1 MHSIL
6 QLFIRHGGLL
16 TLVVVQM
23 ICFYLI
29 TAYNESQGDVF
40 EASWAKYSGTMLDW
54 KMNAF
59 DYLSLRDE
67 NARLRVENARL
78 QSQVANSRMVEI
90 PTLDTVRRFARM
102 DTLENKIVRPEYVLI
117 SARVVSNSI
126 SARNNWMILN
136 RGSKD
141 GVRPNTGVITRSGV
155 AGVVRHV
162 SENFSIAMSVLHPQT
177 KVSAAVKGYE
187 YFGSLVWDGDDPRYL
202 TLSDIPYHLPVKPRD
217 SVLISNYSLM
227 FPEGHLV
234 GIVDTAHRIEGS
246 SFLYIRVKP
255 TQIPA
260 SVRDVYV
267 VTNRYADELNNLQQR
282 LTKDE

>member
-23 ICFYLI
+23 LCFYLI
-29 TAYNESQGDVF
+29 AAYNDTQGRVSA
-40 EASWAKYSGTMLDW
+40 ASWTKYSGILLDW
-54 KMNAF
+54 KTSTF
-59 DYLSLRDE
+59 DYFSLRDE
-67 NARLRVENARL
+67 NTRLRVENARL
-78 QSQVANSRMVEI
+78 QSQLANSRMVEV

-136 RGSKD
+136 RGSRD

-162 SENFSIAMSVLHPQT
+162 SDNFSLAMSVLHPQT
-177 KVSAAVKGYE
+177 KVSAAIKGYE

-202 TLSDIPYHLPVKPRD
+202 TLSDIPYHLPVKPGD

-234 GIVDTAHRIEGS
+234 GFVDKAHRIEGS

-255 TQIPA
+255 TQNPA
-260 SVRDVYV
+260 GIRDVYV

-282 LTKDE
+282 LTQDE

>member
-23 ICFYLI
+23 LCFYLI
-29 TAYNESQGDVF
+29 ARNNDPQGAVSS
-40 EASWAKYSGTMLDW
+40 ASWTMYSGIVLGW
-54 KMNAF
+54 KMEAR
-59 DYLSLRDE
+59 DYFSLRDE
-67 NARLRVENARL
+67 NTRLRVENARL
-78 QSQVANSRMVEI
+78 QSQLANFRMVEV
-90 PTLDTVRRFARM
+90 PTLDTIRRYARI
-102 DTLENKIVRPEYVLI
+102 DTLENKIVRPEYVLV
-117 SARVVSNSI
+117 SARVVSNSM
-126 SARNNWMILN
+126 SARNNWMIIN
-136 RGSKD
+136 RGTRD

-162 SENFSIAMSVLHPQT
+162 SENFSLAMSVLHPQT
-177 KVSAAVKGYE
+177 KVSASVKGYE

-217 SVLISNYSLM
+217 SVLISNYSLL

-255 TQIPA
+255 TQNPA

-267 VTNRYADELNNLQQR
+267 VTNRYANELTTLQQQP
-282 LTKDE
+282 TKDE